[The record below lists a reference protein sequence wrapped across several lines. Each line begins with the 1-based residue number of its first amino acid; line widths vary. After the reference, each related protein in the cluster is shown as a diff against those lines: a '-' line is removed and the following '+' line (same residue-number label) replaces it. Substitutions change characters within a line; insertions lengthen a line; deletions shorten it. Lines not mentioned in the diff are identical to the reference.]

1 MLTYFLLVE
10 RYVVD
15 RQRFHMA
22 ATFGV
27 FVHGDHGKLL
37 HYTFYLNI
45 MKYPIKSKE
54 EGKDQASIQS
64 CATP

>member
-27 FVHGDHGKLL
+27 FVHGDHGKLPTL
-37 HYTFYLNI
+37 YFLPKHHKIPY
-45 MKYPIKSKE
+45 KSKE
-54 EGKDQASIQS
+54 
-64 CATP
+64 